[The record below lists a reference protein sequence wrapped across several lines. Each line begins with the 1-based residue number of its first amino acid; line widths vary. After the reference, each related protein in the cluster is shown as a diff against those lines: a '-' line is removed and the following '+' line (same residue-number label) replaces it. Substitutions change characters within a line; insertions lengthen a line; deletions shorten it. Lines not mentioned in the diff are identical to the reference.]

1 MLCSG
6 VMFLHSGH
14 AKQPFQFTVHTECK
28 DNKRDDWVFSAVKHE
43 EMEEWVAAFRVSKH
57 V

>member
-14 AKQPFQFTVHTECK
+14 AKQPFQFTVHTECE